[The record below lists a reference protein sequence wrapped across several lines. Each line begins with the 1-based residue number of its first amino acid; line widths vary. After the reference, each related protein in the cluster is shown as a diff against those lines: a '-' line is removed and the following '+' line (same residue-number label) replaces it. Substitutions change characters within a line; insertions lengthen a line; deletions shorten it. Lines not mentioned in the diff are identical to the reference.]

1 MPLDLAMFRR
11 GARGELNKNMRIPKY
26 YHKLNEAE
34 QAEWIK
40 KEKEKVRDY
49 SAKYRAKN
57 PDKAK
62 ACAAKWDAKNHDK
75 VKAYAAKWRAENRN
89 KAKAYAAKRYAENHD
104 KAKAYAAKYR
114 AENPDKVKAQA
125 ARTTQ
130 RKRNQKNAMK
140 FFQMTQALSEIANI
154 NTEKK

>member
-1 MPLDLAMFRR
+1 
-11 GARGELNKNMRIPKY
+11 MRIPKY

-62 ACAAKWDAKNHDK
+62 ACAAKWDAQNQAPDHPQ
-75 VKAYAAKWRAENRN
+75 ARCRHAK
-89 KAKAYAAKRYAENHD
+89 
-104 KAKAYAAKYR
+104 
-114 AENPDKVKAQA
+114 
-125 ARTTQ
+125 
-130 RKRNQKNAMK
+130 
-140 FFQMTQALSEIANI
+140 S
-154 NTEKK
+154 